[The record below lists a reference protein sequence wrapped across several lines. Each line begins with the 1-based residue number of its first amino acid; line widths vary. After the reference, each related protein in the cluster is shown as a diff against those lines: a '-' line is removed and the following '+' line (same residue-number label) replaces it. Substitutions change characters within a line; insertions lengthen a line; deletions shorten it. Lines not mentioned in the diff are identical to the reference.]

1 MSETTLP
8 PPVSCA
14 ITASKSAIL
23 PLPASLSRPPPA
35 FVCPQPIASSVK
47 NGSLMH
53 LEGDETFIAGLFL
66 FFSFFITAWREP
78 ASIFQWRCLPTV
90 CQCGCFL
97 QRFLMATSVDKLP
110 QSEGRGTEQE
120 QRLHFKIRLRT
131 NT

>member
-1 MSETTLP
+1 M
-8 PPVSCA
+8 
-14 ITASKSAIL
+14 KH
-23 PLPASLSRPPPA
+23 LSQD
-35 FVCPQPIASSVK
+35 F
-47 NGSLMH
+47 
-53 LEGDETFIAGLFL
+53 FF

-131 NT
+131 NTLKKMAFLFQGFMILVSL